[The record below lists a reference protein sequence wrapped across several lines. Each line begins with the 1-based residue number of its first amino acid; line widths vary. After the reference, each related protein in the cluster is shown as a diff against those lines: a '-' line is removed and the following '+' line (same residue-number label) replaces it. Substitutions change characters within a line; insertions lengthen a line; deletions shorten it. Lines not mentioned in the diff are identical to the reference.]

1 LAFSPN
7 TFHQRIR
14 RALFEDWPSATRAP
28 LWMTTPFRREALDVV
43 PLAEPSLPE
52 PRRAGQDGFEDCFIC
67 GRPIE
72 LDVWANARWRLYL
85 PDSDFAVPLLLI
97 LAPKEH
103 LDMGQL
109 TPDLGQEMGAL
120 LVKVVQ
126 AVEALPGI
134 ARAHVCRW
142 GDGAFHL
149 HLLVYARPEGFEQLR
164 GTWLQIWDLV
174 LPTADRQEATELA
187 REVGRRLK
195 ATFTPGTGLAAGGLT
210 S

>member
-1 LAFSPN
+1 MAFSSN
-7 TFHQRIR
+7 AFHQRIR
-14 RALFEDWPSATRAP
+14 RALCEDWPSAARAP
-28 LWMTTPFRREALDVV
+28 LWKTTPFRREALDVV
-43 PLAEPSLPE
+43 PLAGPRLPE
-52 PRRAGQDGFEDCFIC
+52 PKRAGEVGAEDCGIC
-67 GRPIE
+67 GRAAE

-85 PDSDFAVPLLLI
+85 PDSDFAVPLLLV
-97 LAPKEH
+97 LAPKTH
-103 LDMGQL
+103 LDIGQL
-109 TPDLGQEMGAL
+109 APDLAQEMGAL

-149 HLLVYARPEGFEQLR
+149 HLLVYARPEGFDQLR

-174 LPTADRQEATELA
+174 LPTADHQIASDLA
-187 REVGRRLK
+187 GEVGRTLR
-195 ATFTPGTGLAAGGLT
+195 ATFAPSTGSTAGGMT